1 VKENTGKLEILPQ
14 PNQEQWSPLEEVLR
28 DGARKMLQM
37 VLESEIDEFIKDFQ
51 ERTGKTASG
60 IIAKNGYHP
69 EREIL
74 TGIGKISVKQ
84 PRIDDRKA
92 REDSE
97 KPLFTSDILPKYMRK
112 VPSIEN
118 LIPTLYLK
126 GISTQDFPS
135 ALESILGPSAKGI
148 SANVIVRL
156 KEKWEAEYEDW
167 NKRDL
172 SKKKYV
178 YIWADGIYFNV
189 RLADDRPC
197 VLVIIGADQFGNKEL
212 IGILDGVRE
221 SKESW
226 KDLLLQLKNQGL
238 KADPKLA
245 IADGALGFW
254 AALREVFPG
263 TREQRCWVHK
273 TANILNQL
281 PKKEQPRAKE
291 QVHEM
296 YMAATKKDA
305 LIAYH
310 HFIDI
315 YKDKYP
321 KSVKNLKRDFDQLF
335 NFYDFPAAHWRH
347 IRTTN
352 PIESTF
358 ATVRLR
364 MRRTKGC
371 ANRKTT
377 LSMAF
382 KLVSE
387 AQKRWIKIHGIKFI
401 PKVIEGVQFVD
412 GELPEEMRDA
422 A

>member
-1 VKENTGKLEILPQ
+1 MKENTGKFEILPQ
-14 PNQEQWSPLEEVLR
+14 PNQENWSPLEEVLR
-28 DGARKMLQM
+28 DGARKMLQIA
-37 VLESEIDEFIKDFQ
+37 LESEIDEFIQAYQIRK
-51 ERTGKTASG
+51 ETRTEQLITR
-60 IIAKNGYHP
+60 NGYHP

-74 TGIGKISVKQ
+74 TGIGKIQVKQ

-92 REDSE
+92 RENGE
-97 KPLFTSDILPKYMRK
+97 KPIFTSAILPKYMRK

-126 GISTQDFPS
+126 GISTQDYAT

-156 KEKWEAEYEDW
+156 KEKWESEYTDW
-167 NKRDL
+167 NQRDL
-172 SKKKYV
+172 SQKEYV
-178 YIWADGIYFNV
+178 YMWADGIHFNV

-197 VLVIIGADQFGNKEL
+197 ILVIIGADKFGNKEL
-212 IGILDGVRE
+212 VGILDGVRE

-226 KDLLLQLKNQGL
+226 KDLLLQLKTQGMGTH
-238 KADPKLA
+238 PKLA

-281 PKKEQPRAKE
+281 PKKTHARAKE
-291 QVHEM
+291 KIHEM
-296 YMAATKKDA
+296 YMAATKKEA
-305 LIAYH
+305 LQAYH
-310 HFIDI
+310 NFIDI
-315 YKDKYP
+315 YNDKYP
-321 KSVKNLKRDFDQLF
+321 KSVKNLQKDFDQLF
-335 NFYDFPAAHWRH
+335 TFYDFPASHWRH

-377 LSMAF
+377 LAMVF
-382 KLVSE
+382 KLVGE

-412 GELPEEMRDA
+412 GELPEVLKEA